1 VEANPSS
8 WIRRIE
14 ERDDRII
21 GVIEQWED
29 DERESFFVPVD
40 GDAVQVV
47 RKSKSARFY
56 AKRGHKVDF

>member
-1 VEANPSS
+1 MEANPSN

-14 ERDDRII
+14 EQDDRII
-21 GVIEQWED
+21 GVLEQWED
-29 DERESFFVPVD
+29 DERSSFFVPLDD

-47 RKSKSARFY
+47 RKSARFY